1 MDEIKK
7 GLKNSDEIKKSLES
21 KYIGSEIY
29 YYSEVDSTNNLAKRL
44 AENGAIEGTIV
55 ISDTQKSGKGRMG
68 KKWESPTGGIWLSMV
83 LRPKVSLK
91 KAPLITLATGVAVA
105 RTLKGIGVDAKI
117 KWPNDVLVDNKK
129 ISGILTEANAN
140 FNTLDY
146 VVVGIGIDT
155 NLNPETFSE
164 ELRAN
169 TTTLKREL
177 DQEINDFE
185 IIPKLLKE
193 MEEVYNLFKEEEY
206 EKILSQWRELSQT
219 IGKSVKIRQPLG
231 KVLEGYAIG
240 INNEGVL
247 IIELEDGSFKKIV
260 SGECINN
267 E

>member
-7 GLKNSDEIKKSLES
+7 GLKNSDEIKKSLKS

-44 AENGAIEGTIV
+44 AENDAVEGTIV
-55 ISDTQKSGKGRMG
+55 ISDTQNRGKGRRG
-68 KKWESPTGGIWLSMV
+68 KKWESPTGGIWLSV
-83 LRPKVSLK
+83 ILRPKISPT

-105 RTLKGIGVDAKI
+105 KTLGNIGVDAKI

-129 ISGILTEANAN
+129 ISGILTEANAK

-155 NLNPETFSE
+155 NLNPETFPE

-177 DQEINDFE
+177 DKEIDDLE

-193 MEEVYNLFKEEEY
+193 IEDVYDLFKGEEY
-206 EKILSQWRELSQT
+206 EEILGQWRKLTQT
-219 IGKSVKIRQPLG
+219 IGKNVQIRQPLG

-240 INNEGVL
+240 IDKEGVL

-260 SGECINN
+260 SGECISN